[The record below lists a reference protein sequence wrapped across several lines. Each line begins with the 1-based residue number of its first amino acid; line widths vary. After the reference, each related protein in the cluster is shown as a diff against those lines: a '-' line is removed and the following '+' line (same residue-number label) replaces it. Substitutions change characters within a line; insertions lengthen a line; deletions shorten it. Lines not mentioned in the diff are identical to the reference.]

1 MDIHMLHTRT
11 VLLIATAR
19 KQSNDVNGV
28 EEFIHEYLSR
38 LDQHQ
43 YRNRQKDNSV
53 IYCYTF
59 SALLWQFRE
68 WFFERDHESS

>member
-19 KQSNDVNGV
+19 KQSNDVNCV
-28 EEFIHEYLSR
+28 EELIHEYLSR

-43 YRNRQKDNSV
+43 YRN
-53 IYCYTF
+53 
-59 SALLWQFRE
+59 
-68 WFFERDHESS
+68 

>member
-19 KQSNDVNGV
+19 KQSNDVNCV

-43 YRNRQKDNSV
+43 YRNRQRDNSV

-59 SALLWQFRE
+59 SALLWQFSRMV
-68 WFFERDHESS
+68 FRKGP

>member
-1 MDIHMLHTRT
+1 MNIHMLHTRT

-19 KQSNDVNGV
+19 KQSNDVNCV
-28 EEFIHEYLSR
+28 EEYLSR

-43 YRNRQKDNSV
+43 YRNRQRDNSV

-68 WFFERDHESS
+68 FFFERDHESS

>member
-1 MDIHMLHTRT
+1 MDIHMLHTRA

-19 KQSNDVNGV
+19 KQSNDVNCV

-43 YRNRQKDNSV
+43 YRN
-53 IYCYTF
+53 
-59 SALLWQFRE
+59 
-68 WFFERDHESS
+68 

>member
-1 MDIHMLHTRT
+1 MNIHMLHTRT

-19 KQSNDVNGV
+19 KQSNDVNCV
-28 EEFIHEYLSR
+28 EEYLSR

-43 YRNRQKDNSV
+43 YRNRQRDNSV

-68 WFFERDHESS
+68 CFFERDHESS

>member
-11 VLLIATAR
+11 VLLIANAR
-19 KQSNDVNGV
+19 KLSNDVNCV
-28 EEFIHEYLSR
+28 EEYLSR

-43 YRNRQKDNSV
+43 YRNRQRDNSV

-68 WFFERDHESS
+68 CFFERDHESS

>member
-11 VLLIATAR
+11 VLLIANAR
-19 KQSNDVNGV
+19 KQSNDVNCV
-28 EEFIHEYLSR
+28 EEYLSR

-43 YRNRQKDNSV
+43 YRNRQRDNSV

-68 WFFERDHESS
+68 CFFERDHESS

>member
-1 MDIHMLHTRT
+1 MNIHMLHTRT

-19 KQSNDVNGV
+19 KQSNDVNCV
-28 EEFIHEYLSR
+28 EEYLSR

-43 YRNRQKDNSV
+43 YRNRQRDNSV

-68 WFFERDHESS
+68 WFFERDHEIS

>member
-1 MDIHMLHTRT
+1 MNIHMLHTRT

-19 KQSNDVNGV
+19 KQSNDVNCV
-28 EEFIHEYLSR
+28 EEYLSR

-43 YRNRQKDNSV
+43 YLNRQRDNSV

-68 WFFERDHESS
+68 FFFERDHESS

>member
-19 KQSNDVNGV
+19 KQSNDVNCV
-28 EEFIHEYLSR
+28 EEYLSR

-43 YRNRQKDNSV
+43 YRNRQRDNSV

-68 WFFERDHESS
+68 CFFERDHESS